1 MTGIDCLSVPVSFG
15 NRTFSKHDSEEQ
27 KMTRYKMLS
36 KTVADPTDD
45 ALYEYAIE
53 LQLATALQIVS
64 PFPTPFIPQIGEFSE
79 LANILMC
86 EKRRDR
92 S

>member
-1 MTGIDCLSVPVSFG
+1 M
-15 NRTFSKHDSEEQ
+15 R
-27 KMTRYKMLS
+27 RYKMLS
-36 KTVADPTDD
+36 KTVAAPTED
-45 ALYEYAIE
+45 ALYEHAIE
-53 LQLATALQIVS
+53 LQLVTALQILP
-64 PFPTPFIPQIGEFSE
+64 PFPTPFIPHIGEFSE